1 MWHAYQK
8 TVLVTDLDHG
18 DNGSNR
24 VKNYSRDW
32 PINRDV
38 LNFNNIPYFD
48 GTSYKEDFIDLI
60 LNPGDY
66 FNYTKIPE

>member
-1 MWHAYQK
+1 M
-8 TVLVTDLDHG
+8 
-18 DNGSNR
+18 NR
-24 VKNYSRDW
+24 H
-32 PINRDV
+32 V

-66 FNYTKIPE
+66 FAYTKIPESQFFFFFFEKQILE